1 MGAPCNGDAPGRC
14 LLSVAT
20 YFSSTHFGGNDV
32 CKTKSRIDLFCK
44 QRDHWLSVH
53 LLQRSIRPSAAA
65 GREWPQQAAVR
76 TVFEIY
82 YLGHVQRRV
91 RPSCGFPVGPV
102 TPVWSDS
109 LVGHHCMM
117 YLGHREAP
125 VAGQPGHSGSWDRWV
140 WVWGVEMTTGC
151 PPWRARL
158 EDGGWDTKTVV
169 AHLQEGAAW
178 PSFVSSII
186 KYSWG
191 LWAQLNCYFIIVQCS
206 VIIRWQL
213 YFIFIFYIFHLL

>member
-1 MGAPCNGDAPGRC
+1 MGAPRNGDTPERC

-44 QRDHWLSVH
+44 QRDHLLSVN
-53 LLQRSIRPSAAA
+53 LLQRSIRHSAAV
-65 GREWPQQAAVR
+65 GQEWPQQAAVR
-76 TVFEIY
+76 TGFKIY

-91 RPSCGFPVGPV
+91 RPSCGFPVGPF

-109 LVGHHCMM
+109 LIGHHCMM

-125 VAGQPGHSGSWDRWV
+125 SGRVTRVQRVLGLLGVGHRNDNWL
-140 WVWGVEMTTGC
+140 
-151 PPWRARL
+151 PWRAWL

-169 AHLQEGAAW
+169 AHLQGAAW
-178 PSFVSSII
+178 PSSASSIL
-186 KYSWG
+186 KYNWG
-191 LWAQLNCYFIIVQCS
+191 LWAQLNCYFIIVQCL

-213 YFIFIFYIFHLL
+213 GAIL

>member
-44 QRDHWLSVH
+44 QRDHLLSVN
-53 LLQRSIRPSAAA
+53 LLQRSIRHSAAV
-65 GREWPQQAAVR
+65 GQEWPQQAAVR
-76 TVFEIY
+76 TGFEIY

-91 RPSCGFPVGPV
+91 RPSCGFPVGPF
-102 TPVWSDS
+102 TPVWSHS

-125 VAGQPGHSGSWDRWV
+125 SGRATRAQRVLGLLGVGVGVGHGNDNWV
-140 WVWGVEMTTGC
+140 
-151 PPWRARL
+151 PSL
-158 EDGGWDTKTVV
+158 
-169 AHLQEGAAW
+169 EGAVRGW
-178 PSFVSSII
+178 WVRYKDCGCSFTRRGSLAFFCIFHYQVQ
-186 KYSWG
+186 WG
-191 LWAQLNCYFIIVQCS
+191 LWAQLNCYFIIVQS
-206 VIIRWQL
+206 L
-213 YFIFIFYIFHLL
+213 